1 MHDYRRAAR
10 MAVLFSFGLVPLL
23 PAQELRATT
32 SLAATVL
39 GAADLDG
46 SGAADVLL
54 DTGTHVRWLRDP
66 GLHGQGVSTVLT
78 PRRPKL
84 GATGP
89 RLLDLDG
96 DGWRDILYKTESAS
110 GTDLLWLR
118 ALGQGNFAAPVV
130 LGSFGGS
137 LFVDQ
142 HGVGDFD
149 GNGLLD
155 IAALD
160 GTSFHMPTIE
170 ILAQT
175 TAGSFVR
182 STLVV
187 AGTLTVGDFDGDG
200 FADLVAGG
208 GAIYRGSPAGLVYL
222 RHDVLPSQVSLA
234 CGDVNGD
241 GCDDIVWQ
249 LGSVTWGS
257 PTAVLAAGSGGIPSQ
272 PVVLAVDLADLDGD
286 GREDVVA
293 LQGGAVP
300 DSGRLQCNRWRS
312 ATGLTSPHVLIPQTR
327 RGVLADLDGDG
338 DVDYLAGDGQ
348 RYENLASY
356 GGSCGAPMTLASG
369 PIAPGSPWQ
378 LTIEGAP
385 ASTLAA
391 ILFGTADQVAACGT
405 LVAPASLLGSPPLLL
420 TSAAGSAAQV
430 IEVPAGFSGGPF
442 FLQAI
447 ALDPAGGY
455 QRYGVSLSS
464 SGGRAVSIF

>member
-1 MHDYRRAAR
+1 M
-10 MAVLFSFGLVPLL
+10 L
-23 PAQELRATT
+23 PAQELRPTT

-39 GAADLDG
+39 AAADLDG
-46 SGAADVLL
+46 SGLADILL
-54 DTGTHVRWLRDP
+54 DAGTHVRWLRDP
-66 GLHGQGVSTVLT
+66 GLLGAGSSTVLT
-78 PRRPKL
+78 NQRPKL
-84 GATGP
+84 GAAGP
-89 RLLDLDG
+89 RVLDLDG
-96 DGWRDILYKTESAS
+96 DGWRDILFKTETSS

-118 ALGQGNFAAPVV
+118 ALGNGGFAGPQV

-155 IAALD
+155 LAVLD
-160 GTSFHMPTIE
+160 GPSFHMPTIE
-170 ILAQT
+170 VLTQT
-175 TAGSFVR
+175 VAGSFVR

-187 AGTLTVGDFDGDG
+187 AATLTVGDFDGDG

-208 GAIYRGSPAGLVYL
+208 GAIYRGSPSGLVYL
-222 RHDVLPSQVSLA
+222 RHAALPSQVSLVS
-234 CGDVNGD
+234 GDVNGD

-249 LGSVTWGS
+249 LGSVTLGS
-257 PTAVLAAGSGGIPSQ
+257 PTAVLVAGSVGLPSQ
-272 PVVLAVDLADLDGD
+272 PVVLAVEVADLDGD
-286 GREDVVA
+286 GHNDVVA

-300 DSGRLQCNRWRS
+300 GFGQLQWNRWRA
-312 ATGLTSPHVLIPQTR
+312 ATGPTSPQMLIPQTM

-338 DVDYLAGDGQ
+338 DADFLADDGQ

-356 GGSCGAPMTLASG
+356 GGPCGAPMTLSSD
-369 PIAPGSPWQ
+369 PVAPGSPWQ
-378 LTIEGAP
+378 LTIRGAP

-405 LVAPASLLGSPPLLL
+405 LVAPTSLLGTLPLLV
-420 TSAAGSAAQV
+420 TGTAGSATQSV
-430 IEVPAGFSGGPF
+430 DVPAWFAWGPF

-455 QRYGVSLSS
+455 QRFGVSLSS
-464 SGGRAVSIF
+464 SGGRAISIF